1 LNLSGEKPIKRDRK
15 NIYTIFFDRMP
26 GLKSPLGLLIPL
38 ILIVVIIS
46 IINPLFISERNI
58 INILRSIS
66 IVLVLASGM
75 TIVMG
80 GGGIDLSVGSIV
92 ALGSNAA
99 GLLIQNDFS
108 VGIAVAGALL
118 IGLLAGTLNGISVSY
133 FKIPPLITTL
143 ATLTIYRG
151 VNYLVMKDQIVRI
164 FPPSFK
170 FIGQGFLGRVPMI
183 FVIGVAVILIMSVFL
198 NQTRTGKYILATG
211 GNKETAKRCGL
222 HTQRYQMISY
232 MICGMCAG
240 LGGLML
246 ASRLN
251 STQAMT
257 GIGMELHVIAVVVLG
272 GTFLFGGY
280 ATILGTFLGALLIGI
295 AENGLVLA
303 RVSFFYQQIV
313 IGLILLITVGIQLL
327 RFRASGI
334 SRNT

>member
-1 LNLSGEKPIKRDRK
+1 MNLSKEKIINRDR
-15 NIYTIFFDRMP
+15 NNVYTKFFDRMP

-38 ILIVVIIS
+38 IIIIVIIA
-46 IINPLFISERNI
+46 IINPLFVSERNI

-75 TIVMG
+75 TVVMG

-92 ALGSNAA
+92 ALGGNTA
-99 GLLIQNDFS
+99 GLLIQNGFN
-108 VGIAVAGALL
+108 VGIAITGALL
-118 IGLLAGTLNGISVSY
+118 VGLLAGTFNGIGVSY

-170 FIGQGFLGRVPMI
+170 FIGQGFVGRIPMI
-183 FVIGVAVILIMSVFL
+183 FIIGVAIILITSVFL

-211 GNKETAKRCGL
+211 GNKETAKRCGI
-222 HTQRYQMISY
+222 HTKRYEMISY
-232 MICGMCAG
+232 MVCGMFAG
-240 LGGLML
+240 FGGLML

-303 RVSFFYQQIV
+303 KVSFFYQQIV
-313 IGLILLITVGIQLL
+313 IGLILVVTVGIQLL
-327 RFRASGI
+327 RFRSSGM